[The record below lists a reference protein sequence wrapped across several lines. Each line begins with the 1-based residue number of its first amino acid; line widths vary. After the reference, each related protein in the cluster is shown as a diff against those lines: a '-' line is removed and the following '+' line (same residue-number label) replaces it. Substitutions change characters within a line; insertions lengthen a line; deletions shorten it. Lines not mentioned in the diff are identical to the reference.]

1 MVNTLLLIFAPTLAT
16 QWDKESDTAMKN
28 HRHHSA
34 FYCHFSGVCS
44 VPGSVLAAVG
54 QAARVSTALPE
65 FTVCWRDQSLHMT
78 LLMWWDYHKG
88 SSHTQLLTVPKSHP
102 MQWVE
107 PCVCV
112 CVCVCALSCI
122 SLQPHGLQ
130 PTRLLYPWDSPG
142 KNTGVGCH
150 FLLQRNVLYLP
161 HWQADSLPLVPP
173 EKPWVEWWPPTR
185 KHSNRPRNC
194 ECDLIWKKGLCR
206 CTSG

>member
-28 HRHHSA
+28 HRHRSA

-112 CVCVCALSCI
+112 CVCTQLHLFATPWTAAHQASLSMGF
-122 SLQPHGLQ
+122 SRQEYWGGL
-130 PTRLLYPWDSPG
+130 PFPSPEE
-142 KNTGVGCH
+142 CS
-150 FLLQRNVLYLP
+150 
-161 HWQADSLPLVPP
+161 D
-173 EKPWVEWWPPTR
+173 R
-185 KHSNRPRNC
+185 KSVV
-194 ECDLIWKKGLCR
+194 
-206 CTSG
+206 